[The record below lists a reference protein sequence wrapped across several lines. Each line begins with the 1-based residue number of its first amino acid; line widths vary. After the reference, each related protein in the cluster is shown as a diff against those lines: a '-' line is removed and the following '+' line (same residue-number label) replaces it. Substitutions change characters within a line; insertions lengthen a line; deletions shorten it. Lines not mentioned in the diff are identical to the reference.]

1 MMPVSLLGSPAR
13 GNLRPAPSAALP
25 PLRSVRVLDQLR
37 ERLRLMHYSLRTE
50 EVYAY
55 WLKAFI
61 RFNGFRHPADMGGPE
76 VEAFLTY
83 LANDRN
89 VSPSTHRQ
97 STASVYSRL
106 FCLNGVPFE
115 SARNLPAQ
123 RHEAARRLGDDVF
136 DAG

>member
-1 MMPVSLLGSPAR
+1 MMPVSSLSSPAR

-61 RFNGFRHPADMGGPE
+61 RFHGIRHPAEMGGPE

-89 VSPSTHRQ
+89 VSPSTHSQRPHR
-97 STASVYSRL
+97 ASH
-106 FCLNGVPFE
+106 CPQGVFRADVRPSGSCRYRPDA
-115 SARNLPAQ
+115 SA
-123 RHEAARRLGDDVF
+123 AACPGRLGD
-136 DAG
+136 